1 MEKIESQD
9 KIKKLNNDKTE
20 EQLNIKIKL
29 DTDMNDILEM
39 VLNLNKNIKKEKKNK
54 IKNKI
59 VYIFENLPKSQLKK
73 LSNIIS
79 FINIDETIKY
89 NIINNCNL
97 ILEDKK
103 IDYNDINYILDLIY
117 NLSNIFDKDSD
128 IKIQM
133 DPEVIYTAIKII
145 TLMFIISDID
155 DENNEYYKYIMN
167 VIDKGMLLL
176 SKVIDFK
183 KKCTFGLCCC

>member
-1 MEKIESQD
+1 
-9 KIKKLNNDKTE
+9 
-20 EQLNIKIKL
+20 
-29 DTDMNDILEM
+29 MNDILEM